1 MSLSRI
7 AYLHVIKST
16 QNSQQY
22 KYLQTPVMGNLMLKV
37 SRVNNFCLITISS
50 NVSQDLVKE
59 ACNIF
64 NHKTQKYTM
73 LYKTYTIYL
82 KNALFVP

>member
-22 KYLQTPVMGNLMLKV
+22 KYLQTSVMGNLMLKV
-37 SRVNNFCLITISS
+37 SRVNNFS